1 MDDGR
6 ITELFNLRDETAIS
20 EANAKYG
27 AYCHT
32 VAFNILGDKNDAEE
46 TVSDALF
53 KAWQA
58 IPPAKPKS
66 LGAFLAKITRNSAL
80 NKLERDTAKKRG
92 NGEIPL
98 AISELDYCVPSDH
111 CTEASS
117 DARRLGELINK
128 FLGLQSREY
137 RIVFLKRYWYMMPI
151 SEIANDLGFTES
163 KVKTALMRTR
173 NALKEFL
180 EREDFSV

>member
-20 EANAKYG
+20 EANTKYG

-92 NGEIPL
+92 NGEI
-98 AISELDYCVPSDH
+98 DYCVPSDH

-151 SEIANDLGFTES
+151 SEIAKDLGFTES